1 MSSSATPL
9 PEIASKSINWSIAL
23 SVLLIL
29 AGFFAL
35 LVPFISGI
43 GITVFIGWAMVI
55 SGIFHF
61 VFAFKSHTTGS
72 VLWEILLGALYVFS
86 GFYLISHPLSG
97 LLSLTLLLI
106 VYLVFEGIIEL
117 VHAFQI
123 RPRAGSGWLI
133 FDGIITL
140 ILALMIW
147 RSWPASTVWAI
158 GTLVGISMI
167 FSGFSRLMLSLAAKR
182 ALA

>member
-86 GFYLISHPLSG
+86 GFYLISHPALSG
-97 LLSLTLLLI
+97 LLPHSPFSSSSTSSS
-106 VYLVFEGIIEL
+106 
-117 VHAFQI
+117 
-123 RPRAGSGWLI
+123 RASSNSSTPFKYVPAPAPDGS
-133 FDGIITL
+133 
-140 ILALMIW
+140 
-147 RSWPASTVWAI
+147 SSTE
-158 GTLVGISMI
+158 S
-167 FSGFSRLMLSLAAKR
+167 SPSSSPS
-182 ALA
+182 